1 MYTYRQQKG
10 YEWLMV
16 DWTIN
21 RPFAFSTFWMSLSA
35 AWKMFVDEMQHKS
48 REKWITH
55 LDVLTNEVDYLFR
68 EEASVIDGAWW
79 HLIRTQDAVLNSDSV
94 IVLTKCR
101 RLVDDTSTIF
111 CCNVCI
117 VYDAECPILILHEKS
132 IYVCSK

>member
-35 AWKMFVDEMQHKS
+35 AWKMFVDKMQHKFE
-48 REKWITH
+48 RKQITH
-55 LDVLTNEVDYLFR
+55 LHVLTNKVDHLFR
-68 EEASVIDGAWW
+68 EEASVIDRAWW

-94 IVLTKCR
+94 IVLTKRR

-117 VYDAECPILILHEKS
+117 VYDAECRILILHEKS